1 MKQHYLNNPVRAA
14 PYRLPELHTSKYGLF
29 ESTAWLRDCVLQ
41 RGEKY
46 LLLLHRFGG
55 LKCNFLEI
63 MNYFFCIWSSCSPD
77 FLEYITGAFC
87 VCICFVDHQ
96 NNQKM
101 YIFWVTN
108 VITNITWQIGCC
120 SVQLHRS
127 QLCLNKLKWSS
138 EEATVYNY
146 LEHSFEAWTLELS
159 NARLHPSGRLPA
171 INKRFQTVHASE
183 QHWPIG
189 SSLSSSCFEKEKY
202 GLIWA
207 DSTSKV

>member
-1 MKQHYLNNPVRAA
+1 MWTFWV
-14 PYRLPELHTSKYGLF
+14 YGLIKG
-29 ESTAWLRDCVLQ
+29 LRPSE
-41 RGEKY
+41 R
-46 LLLLHRFGG
+46 R
-55 LKCNFLEI
+55 EI
-63 MNYFFCIWSSCSPD
+63 LVAVAQIWWTEMQLPGDNELFFCIWSSCSPD

-108 VITNITWQIGCC
+108 VITNITWQISCC